1 MQLQLQTH
9 LKEANENENEHE
21 KVKEYRKHDS
31 RTVEQVTLIKATC
44 LN

>member
-9 LKEANENENEHE
+9 LKEANENEHE

-31 RTVEQVTLIKATC
+31 QTVEQVTLIKATC